1 MRSLFEK
8 ATKQCLYLTDG
19 VEVIRTTPIS
29 GNTFPFVTH
38 IKTTKGEAT
47 LPFDSK
53 ILTDILSGPS
63 NELTAK
69 QYQSVPVV
77 ACRI

>member
-8 ATKQCLYLTDG
+8 ASKQCLYLTDG
-19 VEVIRTTPIS
+19 VEVIRTSPINGS
-29 GNTFPFVTH
+29 TFPFVAH
-38 IKTTKGEAT
+38 IKTTTGEAT

-63 NELTAK
+63 NELTVK
-69 QYQSVPVV
+69 QYQSVPVL